1 MSIEQERLLFP
12 IVSLEKEIIMN
23 RRSMIKHAALGG
35 SAVLLTT
42 GNAPAQRRNARPNVV
57 IVKATKQAWKYRM
70 VRANQEAMDQ
80 AGREMWEAVCV
91 LYDDVLLFKQPA

>member
-1 MSIEQERLLFP
+1 
-12 IVSLEKEIIMN
+12 MN

-35 SAVLLTT
+35 SAALLTT
-42 GNAPAQRRNARPNVV
+42 GNAPAQTRGARPNTVV
-57 IVKATKQAWKYRM
+57 AKSIKQAWKYRM
-70 VRANQEAMDQ
+70 VRANQDALDQ